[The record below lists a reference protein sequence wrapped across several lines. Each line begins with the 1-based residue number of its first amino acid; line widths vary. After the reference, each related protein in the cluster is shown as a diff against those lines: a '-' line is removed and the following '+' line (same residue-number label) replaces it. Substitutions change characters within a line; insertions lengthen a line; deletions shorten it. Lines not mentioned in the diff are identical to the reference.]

1 MNTADA
7 LVKKAAMASAS
18 SLSTKVTYGASGIA
32 IWSGVNLEAIGIVV
46 GIVIAIISFLFNFY
60 FRKKE
65 HDLNVRLAHKQLDAV
80 AHAAVSEDEK
90 QKELIKKVKE
100 IYLKE
105 FGDKENR
112 KNGDRRVYDDPNY
125 IGEERRKN
133 SRRKSVTGD
142 TDAAKA
148 LRAVLESTQRAI
160 DELENG
166 ANKHS

>member
-112 KNGDRRVYDDPNY
+112 KNGDRRVWDDPDY
-125 IGEERRKN
+125 IGPERRKGV
-133 SRRKSVTGD
+133 RRRSVSGD

-148 LRAVLESTQRAI
+148 LRAVLESTQKAI

>member
-32 IWSGVNLEAIGIVV
+32 IWSGVNLEAIGIIV

-90 QKELIKKVKE
+90 QKELINKVKE
-100 IYLKE
+100 VFLKE
-105 FGDKENR
+105 FGNKENR
-112 KNGDRRVYDDPNY
+112 VEADRRVYDDPDY
-125 IGEERRKN
+125 LGPERRKKV
-133 SRRKSVTGD
+133 RRQSVTGD
-142 TDAAKA
+142 TDAARA
-148 LRAVLESTQRAI
+148 LRAVLESTQRVI

>member
-32 IWSGVNLEAIGIVV
+32 IWSGVNLEAIGIIV

-80 AHAAVSEDEK
+80 AHAAVSDDEK
-90 QKELIKKVKE
+90 QRELINKVKE
-100 IYLKE
+100 VFLKE
-105 FGDKENR
+105 FGNKENR
-112 KNGDRRVYDDPNY
+112 VVADRRVYDDPDY
-125 IGEERRKN
+125 LGPDRRKKV
-133 SRRKSVTGD
+133 RRQSVTGD

-148 LRAVLESTQRAI
+148 LRVVLESTQRAI